1 MSIAPANLIGRN
13 AVPRPNQMDCQW
25 LNAVLGERGIG
36 EVAGLAVSPV
46 GAGQLGE
53 TARLALRYAPGAA
66 GPATL
71 IAKFASADAAS
82 LEVAQ
87 AWSLYDR
94 EVRFYDELAHRAG
107 LRTAGYFGARM
118 DEAGGFVLLLEDLAP
133 DAPGDQFSGLTRP
146 QMAEAV
152 IEAAR
157 LHAAFSNADADP
169 ALAWLDAG
177 KIAQP
182 FYQPEV
188 LRGAWPGFRDRY
200 ADKLGAEHIR
210 VCDAL
215 AERYD
220 VFARPRTSPR
230 CVTHNDYRPDNM
242 LLGPDRLTVVDWQ
255 SVALGWGAVDVAY
268 LIGGACNS
276 AERRA
281 LEPDMLRIYH
291 DELIRLGVNDYA
303 FEELQ
308 QDYRHFTFAGINVAV
323 GAAMLVQ
330 RTERGDRLFLTML
343 DRFVTHVLEHDALAL
358 LTADAGSPARW
369 TGGAN
374 P

>member
-1 MSIAPANLIGRN
+1 MSIAPASLVGRV
-13 AVPRPNQMDCQW
+13 AVPRPAELDCDW

-36 EVAGLAVSPV
+36 EVASLDVSPV

-53 TARLALRYAPGAA
+53 TARLALRYAPGAS
-66 GPATL
+66 GPATV

-82 LEVAQ
+82 RDVARN
-87 AWSLYDR
+87 WSLYER
-94 EVRFYDELAHRAG
+94 EVRFYDELASRAG
-107 LRTAGYFGARM
+107 LRTAGYYGARM
-118 DEAGGFVLLLEDLAP
+118 DADGGFVLLLEDLAP
-133 DAPGDQFSGLTRP
+133 DAPGDQFTGLTLP
-146 QMAEAV
+146 QMTQGV

-157 LHAAFSNADADP
+157 LHAAFRHADDRP
-169 ALAWLDAG
+169 DLAWLDAG
-177 KIAQP
+177 RIAQP

-188 LRGAWPGFRDRY
+188 LRAAWPAFRDRY
-200 ADKLGAEHIR
+200 ADRLDARQIE

-215 AERYD
+215 AERYE
-220 VFARPRTSPR
+220 VFARPRSSPR

-255 SVALGWGAVDVAY
+255 SVALGWGAVDIAY
-268 LIGGACNS
+268 LIGGACDP

-291 DELIRLGVNDYA
+291 DELVRLGVEDYA
-303 FEELQ
+303 FTELQ

-343 DRFVTHVLEHDALAL
+343 DRFVTHVLDHDALAL
-358 LTADAGSPARW
+358 LRA
-369 TGGAN
+369 
-374 P
+374 